1 MSALRGNPSI
11 QPPQRVRQAAYNAFI
26 SSKFGKKKQNKTKR
40 ETQASVFKGQIQCGR
55 FWRAGMNLTSG
66 DLIDLKVLLKIYGG
80 MFGPR
85 PC

>member
-1 MSALRGNPSI
+1 MSTLHGNPSI

-26 SSKFGKKKQNKTKR
+26 SSKLEKK

-55 FWRAGMNLTSG
+55 FWRARMNLTSG